1 MPETQFLEKFI
12 CGKGSYSDA
21 KLHSIFSRINKQ
33 LKYLNTIYKKIDE
46 KKAYEQQYVKY
57 LIVSQESD
65 VTEKIAD
72 VNGKQITVISG
83 DSLVAMIN
91 NTNRDVAALLQ
102 RIIALEKKLGVK
114 PDDKPNTC

>member
-1 MPETQFLEKFI
+1 MSETNFLDRFI

-57 LIVSQESD
+57 LIVSKESD

-83 DSLVAMIN
+83 DALVDMIN
-91 NTNRDVAALLQ
+91 NTNKDVAALLQ
-102 RIIALEKKLGVK
+102 RILVLEKKLGVK
-114 PDDKPNTC
+114 PDDRIETC